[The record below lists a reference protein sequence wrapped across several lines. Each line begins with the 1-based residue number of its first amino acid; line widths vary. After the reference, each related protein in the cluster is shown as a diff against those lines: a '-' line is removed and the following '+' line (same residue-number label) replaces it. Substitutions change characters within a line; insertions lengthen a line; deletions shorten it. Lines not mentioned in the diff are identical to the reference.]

1 MGPSVDEALELI
13 RQLRML
19 NQIHTAARARFWDD
33 EFGLHPAAGALL
45 ADVVARG
52 EVRVSDLAEYRVVDT
67 SVVSRQIAQLQKA
80 GLVDRRPSP
89 SDGRVAL
96 ISPTERG
103 LQVLAGW
110 KEKQAELIRSAF
122 GEWDDTRLAA
132 ANGVLREL
140 VAALRA
146 SLEA

>member
-1 MGPSVDEALELI
+1 MGPSDEQSLELI

-19 NQIHTAARARFWDD
+19 NQIQNAVRMRFWDD
-33 EFGLHPAAGALL
+33 DFGLHPAAGALL

-52 EVRVSDLAEYRVVDT
+52 ECRVSDLAEHRVVDT
-67 SVVSRQIAQLQKA
+67 SVVSRQIAQLQKV
-80 GLVDRRPSP
+80 GLVNRRPSP

-103 LQVLAGW
+103 IEVLAGW
-110 KEKQAELIRSAF
+110 KRKQADLVIGALD
-122 GEWDDTRLAA
+122 GWDDERLAA
-132 ANGVLREL
+132 ANHVLRDL

-146 SLEA
+146 TLEA

>member
-1 MGPSVDEALELI
+1 MEPSDEQSLELI

-19 NQIHTAARARFWDD
+19 NQIQNAVRMRFWDD
-33 EFGLHPAAGALL
+33 DFGLHPAAGALL

-52 EVRVSDLAEYRVVDT
+52 ECRVSDLAEHRVVDT
-67 SVVSRQIAQLQKA
+67 SVVSRQIAQLQKV

-103 LQVLAGW
+103 IEVLAGW
-110 KEKQAELIRSAF
+110 KRKQADLIRDALD
-122 GEWDDTRLAA
+122 GWDDERLAA
-132 ANGVLREL
+132 ANEVLSDL
-140 VAALRA
+140 VAAIRGT
-146 SLEA
+146 LEA

>member
-1 MGPSVDEALELI
+1 MGPSADESLEFI

-19 NQIHTAARARFWDD
+19 NQLQNAVRMRFWDD

-52 EVRVSDLAEYRVVDT
+52 ECRVSDLAEHRVVDT
-67 SVVSRQIAQLQKA
+67 SVVSRQIAQLQKV

-103 LQVLAGW
+103 VEVLAGW
-110 KEKQAELIRSAF
+110 KRRQAELIRGAF
-122 GEWDDTRLAA
+122 ADWDDERLAA
-132 ANGVLREL
+132 TNGVLREL
-140 VAALRA
+140 VATLRA
-146 SLEA
+146 TLEA

>member
-1 MGPSVDEALELI
+1 MGPSDDEALELI

-19 NQIHTAARARFWDD
+19 NQIQNAARTRFWND

-45 ADVVARG
+45 A
-52 EVRVSDLAEYRVVDT
+52 RVVDT

-96 ISPTERG
+96 ISPTDRG
-103 LQVLAGW
+103 LEVLAGW
-110 KEKQAELIRSAF
+110 KRKQAELIRSAF
-122 GEWDDTRLAA
+122 GEWDDERLAA

>member
-1 MGPSVDEALELI
+1 MGPSDEVSLELI

-19 NQIHTAARARFWDD
+19 NQIQNAVRMRFWDD
-33 EFGLHPAAGALL
+33 DFGLHPAAGALL

-52 EVRVSDLAEYRVVDT
+52 ECRVSDLAEHRVVDT
-67 SVVSRQIAQLQKA
+67 SVVSRQIAQLEKV

-103 LQVLAGW
+103 VEVLAGW
-110 KEKQAELIRSAF
+110 KRKQADLIRDALD
-122 GEWDDTRLAA
+122 GWDDERLAA
-132 ANGVLREL
+132 ANKVLGDL
-140 VAALRA
+140 VAAIRGT
-146 SLEA
+146 LEA

>member
-1 MGPSVDEALELI
+1 MGPSVDESLELI

-19 NQIHTAARARFWDD
+19 NQIQNAVRMRFWDD

-52 EVRVSDLAEYRVVDT
+52 ECRVSDLAEHRVVDT
-67 SVVSRQIAQLQKA
+67 SVVSRQIAQLQKV

-103 LQVLAGW
+103 VQVLAGW
-110 KEKQAELIRSAF
+110 KQRQSEMIRDALD
-122 GEWDDTRLAA
+122 GWDDERLAA
-132 ANGVLREL
+132 TNAVLRDL
-140 VAALRA
+140 VTVLRA
-146 SLEA
+146 TLEA

>member
-1 MGPSVDEALELI
+1 MGPSVDESLELV

-19 NQIHTAARARFWDD
+19 NQIQNAVRMRFWDD

-52 EVRVSDLAEYRVVDT
+52 EVRVSDLAEHRVVDT

-80 GLVDRRPSP
+80 GLVERKPSP

-103 LQVLAGW
+103 VEMLAGW
-110 KEKQAELIRSAF
+110 KRRQAELIRDGFA
-122 GEWDDTRLAA
+122 EWDDQRLAV
-132 ANGVLREL
+132 ANGVLRDL
-140 VAALRA
+140 VATLRA
-146 SLEA
+146 TLEG

>member
-1 MGPSVDEALELI
+1 MGPSVDESLELI

-19 NQIHTAARARFWDD
+19 NQIQNAVRMRFWDD

-52 EVRVSDLAEYRVVDT
+52 ECRVSDLAEQRVVDT
-67 SVVSRQIAQLQKA
+67 SVVSRQIAQLEKV

-103 LQVLAGW
+103 VEVLAGW
-110 KEKQAELIRSAF
+110 KRKQADLIIGAL
-122 GEWDDTRLAA
+122 GGWDDDRLAA
-132 ANGVLREL
+132 TNHVLRDL

-146 SLEA
+146 TLEA

>member
-1 MGPSVDEALELI
+1 MGPSVDESLELI

-19 NQIHTAARARFWDD
+19 NQIQNAVRMRFWDD

-52 EVRVSDLAEYRVVDT
+52 ECRVSDLAEQRVVDT
-67 SVVSRQIAQLQKA
+67 SVVSRQIAQLEKA
-80 GLVDRRPSP
+80 GLVNRRPSP

-103 LQVLAGW
+103 VEVLAGW
-110 KEKQAELIRSAF
+110 KRKQADLMIGALD
-122 GEWDDTRLAA
+122 GWDDDRLAA
-132 ANGVLREL
+132 TNTVLRDL

-146 SLEA
+146 TLEA